1 MSSPAIS
8 GPGGATT
15 PTQGTTPTSQSTSS
29 TNSLGGLTAS
39 DFLSLMVTQLQN
51 QDPLNPASSNDL
63 LQQTAALSQVE
74 GINQLNTS
82 ISQLL
87 SSQQL
92 TQAASLIGKDVTYQ
106 ATGSNTKQSGTV
118 SAVSMVNGQAQV
130 TVGSATVPLS
140 QVQGVT
146 AA

>member
-1 MSSPAIS
+1 
-8 GPGGATT
+8 
-15 PTQGTTPTSQSTSS
+15 
-29 TNSLGGLTAS
+29 
-39 DFLSLMVTQLQN
+39 MVTQLQN